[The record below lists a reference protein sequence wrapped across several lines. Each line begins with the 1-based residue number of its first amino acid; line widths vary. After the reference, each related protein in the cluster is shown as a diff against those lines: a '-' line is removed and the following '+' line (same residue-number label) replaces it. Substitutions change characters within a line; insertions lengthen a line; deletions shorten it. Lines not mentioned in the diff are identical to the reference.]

1 MEDNTQ
7 NNKNFSESLI
17 NIIKKNINIIIIIL
31 FILFSSLIGISLF
44 EHHKDNKNVKV
55 SEKNIQAG
63 LLLKKKKKKKNQ
75 ILFIKKLYKAKINL
89 IHYYH

>member
-31 FILFSSLIGISLF
+31 FILFSSLIGISF
-44 EHHKDNKNVKV
+44 
-55 SEKNIQAG
+55 
-63 LLLKKKKKKKNQ
+63 
-75 ILFIKKLYKAKINL
+75 F
-89 IHYYH
+89 

>member
-31 FILFSSLIGISLF
+31 FILFSSLIGISFF

-55 SEKNIQAG
+55 SEKYIQAG
-63 LLLKKKKKKKNQ
+63 LLLEKKKR
-75 ILFIKKLYKAKINL
+75 IK
-89 IHYYH
+89 YYLSRNYTKQK

>member
-55 SEKNIQAG
+55 SEKYIQAG
-63 LLLKKKKKKKNQ
+63 LLLEKKKKKNQ